1 MRLIDADALISSVL
15 KKAIDDA
22 FLNGN
27 TDMHRLLIQVIAHQ
41 PTIDAV
47 PLDGSFLKMSRGD
60 YLIYKRHWLYEHFD
74 MEMDIQRSAM
84 KSMGYEPALK
94 DAEPHWIPCGE
105 RLPEEKGEYLVTYH
119 PCYWDDV
126 KDEIRVGIDTF
137 RGRTTWAKKKHQRV
151 IAWMPLPKPY
161 EVEE

>member
-1 MRLIDADALISSVL
+1 MIRLIDANALKTALYYDVSKGTYGEFMDGSEVSLTDREIL
-15 KKAIDDA
+15 QLIDE
-22 FLNGN
+22 
-27 TDMHRLLIQVIAHQ
+27 Q
-41 PTIDAV
+41 PTI
-47 PLDGSFLKMSRGD
+47 
-60 YLIYKRHWLYEHFD
+60 
-74 MEMDIQRSAM
+74 
-84 KSMGYEPALK
+84 
-94 DAEPHWIPCGE
+94 DAEPHWIPCSE

-161 EVEE
+161 EVKE